1 MKESEPRSPQRRGFF
16 VQFKYLSA
24 VILLS
29 LIVPFLAAPSVCPA
43 QCWTPLMQRLISD
56 GYNEQQIESLFSR
69 PELVFESDPMSS
81 KLQALIRTK
90 FEPPLP
96 LAPGQYKSVY
106 EGYLKADV
114 IAGASSYL
122 EKNKA
127 LLEAIQLRYGVPKEI
142 IVSILLV
149 ETRLGQFTG
158 TRCAFNTLAS
168 MALCTELE
176 TISPCLPEGVITPAT
191 EGFARQRC
199 RQKADWAYHELK
211 ALIDYAGI
219 NGVDPYS
226 IRGSA
231 YGAIGLC
238 QFMPSQAFIFG
249 VDADGDGR
257 VDLFTAVD
265 ALHSI
270 ANYLKKNGW
279 KCRMNR
285 AQRQKVIL
293 SYNHSLIYAN
303 TVLAVAEK
311 IRPKIPVRVAV
322 AAPK

>member
-1 MKESEPRSPQRRGFF
+1 M
-16 VQFKYLSA
+16 
-24 VILLS
+24 
-29 LIVPFLAAPSVCPA
+29 
-43 QCWTPLMQRLISD
+43 
-56 GYNEQQIESLFSR
+56 
-69 PELVFESDPMSS
+69 
-81 KLQALIRTK
+81 
-90 FEPPLP
+90 
-96 LAPGQYKSVY
+96 
-106 EGYLKADV
+106 
-114 IAGASSYL
+114 
-122 EKNKA
+122 
-127 LLEAIQLRYGVPKEI
+127 
-142 IVSILLV
+142 SILLV